1 MREIK
6 FRAWDFEEYE
16 MIYNVERTYDFGC
29 SGFGAS
35 EPSFADVLEDNER
48 YMIMQYTGLK
58 DEENKGIYEGDI
70 IEGGY
75 LNPLSNEFM
84 SKKYIVEYDKGS
96 FIGKLI
102 GHSPYG
108 DTWIH
113 FIKGKVI
120 GNIYENPELLEV
132 R

>member
-1 MREIK
+1 MEEIK
-6 FRAWDFEEYE
+6 FRAWDKINGKTRPIVSIDFLNKTVNLLNEYTNE
-16 MIYNVERTYDFGC
+16 IYARDFV
-29 SGFGAS
+29 
-35 EPSFADVLEDNER
+35 DIK
-48 YMIMQYTGLK
+48 IMQYTGLN
-58 DEENKGIYEGDI
+58 DEESNEIYNGYI

-75 LNPLSNEFM
+75 LNPLLNEFI
-84 SKKYIVEYDKGS
+84 SKKYIVVYDAGS
-96 FIGKLI
+96 FTGKLI

-108 DTWIH
+108 DTWLH